1 MVYPNYR
8 TIYAISIPSLRWDI
22 RSNADARM
30 DVSSLEGTRKGS
42 PSMEQSIV
50 HVRSHPPNPE
60 VIAFLRIA
68 SQQVP

>member
-1 MVYPNYR
+1 
-8 TIYAISIPSLRWDI
+8 
-22 RSNADARM
+22 
-30 DVSSLEGTRKGS
+30 
-42 PSMEQSIV
+42 MEQSIF